1 MKNNSSSL
9 SGIKVIDLSRVLS
22 GPYCTQILGDHG
34 AEIIKVE
41 PPQGD
46 ETRNWGPP
54 YHERGSAYFDGVNR
68 NKKCIALD
76 LRKKEAHGILFRL
89 LEDADVLIENFK
101 IGTLEKWGIGF
112 ADVLQKK
119 FPHLIHCRVT
129 GFGST
134 GPYAGFPGYD
144 AVAQATSGLLS
155 VNGDP
160 DRPPVRIGV
169 PIVDLTTGMNS
180 VIGILLALFER
191 NTSGQGQSLEVS
203 LYDTAIS
210 LIHPHAA
217 NWFLD
222 GTPQN
227 RTGSAHPNITPY
239 DLLPTATGHLFL
251 AIGNDRQFALLC
263 KELGRAELAND
274 PRFTANADRARNK
287 AALRK
292 ILEDMLV
299 NFDSAELTLRLLENG
314 VPAGAVS
321 TVQDALQHPQTL
333 AREMVVESD
342 GYRGTGIPI
351 KLSRTPG
358 QIQSRPP
365 QYGEDN
371 ASILAQAGYTTEEIA
386 TFREMQ
392 ITLDKPKKN

>member
-1 MKNNSSSL
+1 MKKRPPSL
-9 SGIKVIDLSRVLS
+9 SGVKVIDLSRVLS

-76 LRKKEAHGILFRL
+76 LRRKEARQILFRL

-101 IGTLEKWGIGF
+101 TGTLEKWGIGF
-112 ADVLQKK
+112 EEVLQKK

-134 GPYAGFPGYD
+134 GPFAGFPGYD

-169 PIVDLTTGMNS
+169 PIVDLTTGMNA
-180 VIGILLALFER
+180 VIGILMALFER

-263 KELGRAELAND
+263 KEIGRAELAED
-274 PRFTANADRARNK
+274 PRFTTNADRAHNK

-292 ILEDMLV
+292 ILEEALI
-299 NFDSAELTLRLLENG
+299 NLDSAELTRKLLENG

-321 TVQDALQHPQTL
+321 TVQDALQHPHTL

-371 ASILAQAGYTTEEIA
+371 ASILAQAGYTAEEIA
-386 TFREMQ
+386 AFREMQ
-392 ITLDKPKKN
+392 ITLDKPK

>member
-1 MKNNSSSL
+1 MAQKKSSPSL
-9 SGIKVIDLSRVLS
+9 TGVKVIDLSRVLG

-34 AEIIKVE
+34 AKIIKVE

-46 ETRNWGPP
+46 ETRGWGPP

-76 LRKKEAHGILFRL
+76 LRKKEAHDILFRL
-89 LEDADVLIENFK
+89 LEDADVLVENFK

-112 ADVLQKK
+112 QDVLHNQ

-169 PIVDLTTGMNS
+169 PIVDLATGMNA
-180 VIGILLALFER
+180 VIAILLALFER
-191 NTSGQGQSLEVS
+191 NTSGLGQSLEVS

-210 LIHPHAA
+210 LVHPHAA

-239 DLLPTATGHLFL
+239 DLVPTATGHLFL
-251 AIGNDRQFALLC
+251 AIGNDRQFAILC
-263 KELGRAELAND
+263 KELGHAKLADD

-287 AALRK
+287 AALRE
-292 ILEDMLV
+292 ILEGILV
-299 NFDSAELTLRLLENG
+299 NFDSEDLTQKLLQKG

-321 TVQDALQHPQTL
+321 TVQDALQHPQTI
-333 AREMVVESD
+333 AREMVVELD

-358 QIQSRPP
+358 NIQSRPP
-365 QYGEDN
+365 QYGENN
-371 ASILAQAGYTTEEIA
+371 AEILKEAGYSAGEIA
-386 TFREMQ
+386 IFKKMQ
-392 ITLDKPKKN
+392 ITLDKPG

>member
-1 MKNNSSSL
+1 
-9 SGIKVIDLSRVLS
+9 
-22 GPYCTQILGDHG
+22 
-34 AEIIKVE
+34 VE

-89 LEDADVLIENFK
+89 LEDADVLIENFNT
-101 IGTLEKWGIGF
+101 GTLEKWGIGF
-112 ADVLQKK
+112 QDVLQKQ

-169 PIVDLTTGMNS
+169 PIVDLTTGMNA

-239 DLLPTATGHLFL
+239 DLLPTATGSLRMTRGSSL
-251 AIGNDRQFALLC
+251 TPIVRITRQPC
-263 KELGRAELAND
+263 VKYWKR
-274 PRFTANADRARNK
+274 R
-287 AALRK
+287 
-292 ILEDMLV
+292 
-299 NFDSAELTLRLLENG
+299 
-314 VPAGAVS
+314 
-321 TVQDALQHPQTL
+321 
-333 AREMVVESD
+333 
-342 GYRGTGIPI
+342 
-351 KLSRTPG
+351 
-358 QIQSRPP
+358 
-365 QYGEDN
+365 
-371 ASILAQAGYTTEEIA
+371 
-386 TFREMQ
+386 
-392 ITLDKPKKN
+392 